1 MVRSGHVWE
10 IGHTY
15 ETEAGSTAQGRTAEV
30 AAQSHEARDQRLGA
44 REKVEGLCNSAG
56 QHLKMYRWRKR
67 TQGILRPPPC
77 ECPMAKT
84 LPVDDCDAR
93 ALMLYTTYSAEVA
106 ALPSDLPGSVTQ
118 QMSYPFI
125 EEE

>member
-1 MVRSGHVWE
+1 MVRSGYVWE

-67 TQGILRPPPC
+67 THPRDIEASALRMPYGENFASRRLRRKSLDVVHDVFC
-77 ECPMAKT
+77 
-84 LPVDDCDAR
+84 R
-93 ALMLYTTYSAEVA
+93 G
-106 ALPSDLPGSVTQ
+106 GSITQ
-118 QMSYPFI
+118 
-125 EEE
+125 